1 MFFYNFC
8 EIGYNF
14 LCILREIPILH
25 LVKKPI
31 STILS
36 TILIDCKY
44 LKQQNFNLSAKIDIF
59 VNFSSFLA
67 FFCSCIMLSILKGA
81 YFRNHLLKRT
91 FKRLI
96 SLVSI
101 LINHQLKG
109 VSDDQ

>member
-67 FFCSCIMLSILKGA
+67 FFCNCIMLSISIKE
-81 YFRNHLLKRT
+81 
-91 FKRLI
+91 LI
-96 SLVSI
+96 I
-101 LINHQLKG
+101 EIIF
-109 VSDDQ
+109 